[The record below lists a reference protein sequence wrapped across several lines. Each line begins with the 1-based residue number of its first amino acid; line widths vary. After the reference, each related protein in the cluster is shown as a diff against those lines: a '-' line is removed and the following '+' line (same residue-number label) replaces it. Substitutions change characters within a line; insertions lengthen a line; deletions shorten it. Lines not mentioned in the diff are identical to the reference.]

1 MVPVTSTAAW
11 GAVCGLALG
20 LGLWS
25 LASLVPRLGRPRL
38 LNRVAPYLA
47 DVSSGARELLDRRP
61 SDPLPVVGTLL
72 APMLERG
79 RALLGRMLG
88 GASTIELRLRQSGST
103 LSVEAFRSRQ
113 LIWGLCGMLLGL
125 LAVVAISRTQPIA
138 PALQLIIVVLPAAG
152 GVVLRDYLLQRAAR
166 ARLERIASE
175 LPTVL
180 EFLTLSLSAG
190 EGILDALRRISR
202 ISHGALARELASVVA
217 GVNTGLPLGESLEAL
232 ADAIRLPAL
241 SRCVEQIVGALERG
255 TPLAEVLRAQ
265 AQDGRDDAK
274 RELLEIAGKKEVAM
288 LVPLV
293 FLILPTTIA
302 FAIFP
307 GIFVLQMGF

>member
-1 MVPVTSTAAW
+1 MVPVTSLTAWA
-11 GAVCGLALG
+11 AVCGMALG

-25 LASLVPRLGRPRL
+25 LASLLPRLGRPRL
-38 LNRVAPYLA
+38 VSRVAPYLV
-47 DVSSGARELLDRRP
+47 DVSPGARELLDRST
-61 SDPLPVVGTLL
+61 SDPLPVVGMLF
-72 APMLERG
+72 APVVERA

-88 GASTIELRLRQSGST
+88 GASTIELRLRQSGSG

-113 LIWGLCGMLLGL
+113 LVWGLCGAVLGL
-125 LAVVAISRTQPIA
+125 LAVVTISRSQPIA
-138 PALQLIIVVLPAAG
+138 PMLQALIVLLPGAG

-166 ARLERIASE
+166 ARLERISNE

-190 EGILDALRRISR
+190 EGILDALRRVSR
-202 ISHGALARELASVVA
+202 ISHGALAGEFSDVIA
-217 GVNTGLPLGESLEAL
+217 GVNTGLPLGESLETMANG
-232 ADAIRLPAL
+232 IRLPAL
-241 SRCVEQIVGALERG
+241 SRCVEQITGALERG
-255 TPLAEVLRAQ
+255 TPLSEVLRAQ

-274 RELLEIAGKKEVAM
+274 RDLLEIAGKKEVAM
-288 LVPLV
+288 LIPLV